1 MFIGLGE
8 LPQKWL
14 HSTFQVRRHTIFE
27 ALTWLKKNHQK
38 YYGDIDI
45 DPEHLGSLT
54 DDEVPNEILGIVW
67 QMEDIGLIDQESD
80 SYVPADN
87 SVELSKSIFQ
97 LYLPRSD
104 GN

>member
-1 MFIGLGE
+1 MAPFNFLSQE
-8 LPQKWL
+8 
-14 HSTFQVRRHTIFE
+14 HAIFE
-27 ALTWLKKNHQK
+27 ALTKNSQK

-45 DPEHLGSLT
+45 DPECLGSLP
-54 DDEVPNEILGIVW
+54 DDEVPNEILGIV
-67 QMEDIGLIDQESD
+67 QQTEDIGLVDQESD
-80 SYVPADN
+80 SYVPADD